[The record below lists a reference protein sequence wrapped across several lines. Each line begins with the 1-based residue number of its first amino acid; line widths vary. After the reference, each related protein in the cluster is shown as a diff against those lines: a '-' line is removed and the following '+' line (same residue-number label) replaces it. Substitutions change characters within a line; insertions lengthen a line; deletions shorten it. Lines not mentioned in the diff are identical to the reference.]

1 MNKHFFGVIRPDNF
15 PLNEV
20 IFSQIVFKLLCN
32 FNISASGAKLI
43 LDNEKLWLKAS
54 CFFEKLDLEIVD
66 IGTEDNLN
74 QLINEL
80 RFLKYTVSDC
90 SCEAVHKVVFKLTS
104 WIDTFGILTPFE
116 LKCYSDAIKTDY
128 SKLRETQLNHILS
141 TTTDKDKA
149 LKYLSEWWI
158 KMTEFEINVLLDN
171 INQHQKPEP
180 TGVKTGRKI

>member
-1 MNKHFFGVIRPDNF
+1 MNKHFGVIYPDDF

-20 IFSQIVFKLLCN
+20 IFGQVVFKLLCN
-32 FNISASGAKLI
+32 LNISASGAKII
-43 LDNEKLWLKAS
+43 LVNKKLWSKTSFL
-54 CFFEKLDLEIVD
+54 FEKLDFD
-66 IGTEDNLN
+66 IADIETEDDLSK
-74 QLINEL
+74 LINEL
-80 RFLKYTVSDC
+80 RFLKYSVSGC
-90 SCEAVHKVVFKLTS
+90 TCEAEHKIVFKLIS

-116 LKCYSDAIKTDY
+116 LKCYSDALKTEY